1 MWWSKSQAS
10 PVFRSEG
17 IQIIKTPVRAPRANA
32 FAERFVRTARTE
44 CLDWLLIINRRHLE
58 HVLRVFTDHYNRH
71 WPHRALTLTPP
82 APTGE
87 NVTRSHRS
95 WLASSVAISLADSL
109 PTTTPSMNRL
119 CAPHTRLRTRP
130 AALSTLARFGA
141 ICYSRAHVKLLAAQA
156 RRWTRRSAELG
167 PWAMLG

>member
-1 MWWSKSQAS
+1 MWWSKSHAS
-10 PVFRSEG
+10 PIFRSEG

-32 FAERFVRTARTE
+32 FAEPFVRTARTE

-71 WPHRALTLTPP
+71 WPHHALNLTPP

-87 NVTRSHRS
+87 NVTPIPPP
-95 WLASSVAISLADSL
+95 LAGIERRDLLGGLITDYHAQHESTL
-109 PTTTPSMNRL
+109 R
-119 CAPHTRLRTRP
+119 APTRP
-130 AALSTLARFGA
+130 AALSTLARLGA

-156 RRWTRRSAELG
+156 LRWTRRSAELG

>member
-87 NVTRSHRS
+87 NVTPIPPP
-95 WLASSVAISLADSL
+95 LAGIERRDLLGGLITDYHAQHES
-109 PTTTPSMNRL
+109 T
-119 CAPHTRLRTRP
+119 LRTP
-130 AALSTLARFGA
+130 HAASHAPSGPIHPCEIRRDLLFARARETLSCTG
-141 ICYSRAHVKLLAAQA
+141 S
-156 RRWTRRSAELG
+156 
-167 PWAMLG
+167 